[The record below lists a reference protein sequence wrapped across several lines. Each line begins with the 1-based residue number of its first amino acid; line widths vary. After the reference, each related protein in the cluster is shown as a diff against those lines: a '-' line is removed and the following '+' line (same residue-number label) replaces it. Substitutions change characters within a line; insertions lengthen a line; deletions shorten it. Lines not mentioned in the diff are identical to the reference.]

1 LADEIEFVDDLAVKG
16 APGSWRVHRYARG
29 SWGPKEADNLLPDG
43 ASWHDPA
50 D

>member
-1 LADEIEFVDDLAVKG
+1 LADEIGFVDDLAVKG
-16 APGSWRVHRYARG
+16 ASGGVHRYARG

-43 ASWHDPA
+43 ASWRDPA